1 MKILVL
7 RFSSIGDI
15 VLCSPV
21 VRLLKTAQADTI
33 VHFATKAN
41 YAALLNNSPYIDAV
55 KLLENNEA
63 AFIQSLKAENYDLII
78 DLHHNLRTL
87 KIKWTL
93 GVKAYS
99 FNKLNWAKWLMV
111 NFKINRLPQQH
122 IVDRYIA
129 TLKPLGIVND
139 GKGLDFFI
147 PEQTDI
153 SQLHLPNQ
161 YTVYALGGQH
171 GTKQLPLNKQI
182 EWLNKHPEPIVLIGG
197 KEDLAAAEAL
207 NNACSTSKTIVNVCG
222 QVNLMQS
229 AKIIAMADLVLSHD
243 TGMMHIAAALKKPIH
258 SVWGNTIP
266 AFGMTPYYPEGSEI
280 HQKQF
285 EVANLACRP
294 CSKIG
299 FAACPK
305 KHFNCMNMQTFE

>member
-33 VHFATKAN
+33 VHFASKAN

-55 KLLENNEA
+55 KLLDNNEA

-87 KIKWTL
+87 KIKWAL

-99 FNKLNWAKWLMV
+99 FNKINLAKWLMV

-171 GTKQLPLNKQI
+171 ATKQLPLNKQI

-207 NNACSTSKTIVNVCG
+207 HNACSTSKTIVNVCG

>member
-87 KIKWTL
+87 KIKWAL

-153 SQLHLPNQ
+153 SQLHLPNH

-171 GTKQLPLNKQI
+171 ATKQLPLNKQI
-182 EWLNKHPEPIVLIGG
+182 EWLNKHPEPVVLIGG
-197 KEDLAAAEAL
+197 KEDSAAAEAL
-207 NNACSTSKTIVNVCG
+207 RNACSTSKTIVNVCG

-229 AKIIAMADLVLSHD
+229 AKIIAMADLALSHD